1 MIISAIIALVMLPVA
16 YWLATDPDGPP
27 ARRGTA
33 RTFFIS
39 LGTPESDDTRCWPA

>member
-1 MIISAIIALVMLPVA
+1 MIISAIIALIMLPVA

-27 ARRGTA
+27 RRGTA

-39 LGTPESDDTRCWPA
+39 LGTPESDHTRRWPA